1 MDIGEISL
9 IYLLRHAGYRI
20 LEFFRHWYLDGFWR
34 AGGWTLSVLER
45 LDRIFA
51 VRINFN
57 NLFKPLYQDYSL
69 IGYLWGFLF
78 RSARVLVGGIIYL
91 AIALAAAGLYLI
103 WAAAPVYI
111 IFKIFSNGY

>member
-9 IYLLRHAGYRI
+9 IYLLRRAGYRI
-20 LEFFRHWYLDGFWR
+20 LEFFRHWYLDGFLL

-57 NLFKPLYQDYSL
+57 NLFKPLYQDYTF
-69 IGYLWGFLF
+69 IGHIWGFIF
-78 RSARVLVGGIIYL
+78 RSARVAIGGLIYL
-91 AIALAAAGLYLI
+91 FLALAAIGLYLA
-103 WAAAPVYI
+103 WAAAPIYI
-111 IFKIFSNGY
+111 IFKIFSNGR